1 MDYLVKTEGL
11 RKQFGQ
17 VPAVERADIELRAG
31 RVHGVIGK
39 NGAGKSVLMN
49 MISGVTSPSGGR
61 LLVGAS
67 TIENDK
73 WDPRAAQDA
82 GIALIPQEPPRLP
95 FLTVEDYLFLGDRSS
110 YRLGTINGSY
120 RSRKLREIDEALG
133 LRVHRN
139 DQMVS
144 LPIEVQQMLAFGKA
158 VYLEQARVI
167 LLDEITASLSKVRRE
182 ALLRE
187 LRDLGNERAFVLIS
201 HRISEVMST
210 CDVVTVMRD
219 GESVKTIETAE
230 TSEAGLAQEIVGS
243 QVLDTESVHSERQA
257 GEELLAIRS
266 AEKSLFSVRR
276 SEVVGL
282 AGLDGS
288 GKEEAIEAAAGLKRR
303 NSMNAFLPGRGNAL
317 VRSSRH
323 AAASGVAY
331 LPKKREEF
339 ATVQGMTVLENM
351 VLPVAGRHSRPR
363 GLWMHSVLRPLVDPL
378 IESLHVHPAR
388 PDAQITSLSGGNRQK
403 VMIGRLRLME
413 PNVYVLSEPT
423 RGVDIGTKP
432 LILETI
438 RGELAEKSGVLMTS
452 EAEEELVDYCDR
464 IVVFYQGEIVKEVHR
479 GDPDFSVDGIYR
491 LSQGVEA

>member
-1 MDYLVKTEGL
+1 MDYLVRAEGL

-49 MISGVTSPSGGR
+49 MISGVMNPSGGR
-61 LLVGAS
+61 LIVGQD
-67 TIENDK
+67 TIDNDR
-73 WDPRAAQDA
+73 WDPRSAQDA
-82 GIALIPQEPPRLP
+82 GITLIPQEPPRLP

-110 YRLGTINGSY
+110 YRLGMINGNY

-133 LRVHRN
+133 LAVHRN

-167 LLDEITASLSKVRRE
+167 LLDEITASLSTVRRE

-187 LRDLGNERAFVLIS
+187 LRSLGKERAFVLIS

-219 GESVKTIETAE
+219 GESVKTIEIGA
-230 TSEAGLAQEIVGS
+230 TSEDGLAREIVGS
-243 QVLDTESVHSERQA
+243 QDLDTASVHSERQA
-257 GEELLAIRS
+257 GEELLAIRTGD
-266 AEKSLFSVRR
+266 KPLFSVRR
-276 SEVVGL
+276 CEVVGL

-303 NSMNAFLPGRGNAL
+303 SRMNAFLPKKRNAR

-323 AAASGVAY
+323 AAASGVVY

-351 VLPVAGRHSRPR
+351 VLPVAGKYSKPR
-363 GLWMHSVLRPLVDPL
+363 GLWIHSVLRPLVDPL
-378 IESLHVHPAR
+378 IASLHVHPAR
-388 PDAQITSLSGGNRQK
+388 PDVQITSLSGGNRQK

-464 IVVFYQGEIVKEVHR
+464 IVVFYRGEIVKEVNR
-479 GDPDFSVDGIYR
+479 GEPDFSVDGIYR